1 MICASGVDIN
11 TAADAL
17 CRRARASELRVED
30 LIQDKTNLE
39 HEAHNCAGQ
48 VALLKEQLSKPV
60 AEPIAFWIRVALDV
74 GAVAL
79 SSTAAA
85 CWLVDDC
92 PDTLAVGL
100 SVAGLGA
107 LGVRIALEF

>member
-1 MICASGVDIN
+1 MELTVDGLV
-11 TAADAL
+11 TDKAALESRENQCLGRLAIL
-17 CRRARASELRVED
+17 TQQAQAPRVE
-30 LIQDKTNLE
+30 
-39 HEAHNCAGQ
+39 AQ
-48 VALLKEQLSKPV
+48 VP
-60 AEPIAFWIRVALDV
+60 FWLRVALDV

-85 CWLVDDC
+85 CWLVDEC